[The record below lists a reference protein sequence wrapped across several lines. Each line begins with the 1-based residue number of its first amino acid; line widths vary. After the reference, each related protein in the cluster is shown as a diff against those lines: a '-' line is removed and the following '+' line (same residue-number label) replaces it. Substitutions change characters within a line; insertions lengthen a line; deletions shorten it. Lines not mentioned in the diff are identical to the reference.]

1 MDKIDIFYFINLDK
15 RTDRLEEISKEL
27 KKMEIPP
34 EKVNRVRAFEHKF
47 RPLTVEFRKL
57 AIINYLLIFLN
68 VRLIL

>member
-34 EKVNRVRAFEHKF
+34 EKVNRVRAFDLQVKI
-47 RPLTVEFRKL
+47 V
-57 AIINYLLIFLN
+57 
-68 VRLIL
+68 V